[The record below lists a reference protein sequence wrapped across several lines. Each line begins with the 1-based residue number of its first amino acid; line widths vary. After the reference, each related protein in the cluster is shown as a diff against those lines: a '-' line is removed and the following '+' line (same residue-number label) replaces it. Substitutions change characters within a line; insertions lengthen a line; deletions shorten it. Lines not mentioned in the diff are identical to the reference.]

1 MCNCF
6 LSHTE
11 NFIFDPK
18 VIPLIFDRKPVAG
31 NGKVHKGV
39 IQALKLWNQP

>member
-11 NFIFDPK
+11 NFIFDPE
-18 VIPLIFDRKPVAG
+18 VIPLILTENPWLVMEKYT
-31 NGKVHKGV
+31 KV
-39 IQALKLWNQP
+39 